1 MFLKNDNFYFLF
13 CSKITCP
20 GVRPAPWTLGVDT
33 TGLGGLDALA
43 LSSWGRLRC
52 WGLWEVEAPRIPAQR
67 DVACVPLSHCLV
79 SRQWGSVYRPGGEL

>member
-1 MFLKNDNFYFLF
+1 MFLKNDNVIFIFY
-13 CSKITCP
+13 SVQKS
-20 GVRPAPWTLGVDT
+20 PAPWTLGVDT

-79 SRQWGSVYRPGGEL
+79 SRQWGCVYRPGGEL